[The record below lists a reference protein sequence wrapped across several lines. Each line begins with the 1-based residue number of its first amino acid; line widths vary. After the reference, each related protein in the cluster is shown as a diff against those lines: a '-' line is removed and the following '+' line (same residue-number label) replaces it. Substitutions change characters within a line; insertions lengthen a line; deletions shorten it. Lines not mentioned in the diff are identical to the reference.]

1 MLLKLK
7 KAKFGTE
14 KTVKKSMQTEWPI
27 YFKDKLIIG
36 DLDSNV
42 GVATLWMPK
51 ENVADGLDSKSY
63 SVCGQLYTKRGI
75 NAMLRNILANPAIRY
90 LILCGVDRQGSGDAL
105 LKFFNNGVQPDS
117 GKGGELEG
125 FKILGD
131 DEALLDKEI
140 TFEAFEL
147 VRKNVEI
154 FDLRMKSVDEV
165 SKKAKS
171 LKKLGTFGDP
181 QTFPEPAKSNIA
193 RFPSE
198 LSSFKIRRDFIGDAW
213 IDVLKTIDRF
223 GFETEGMYG
232 KVKQVQN
239 LSVVIEKEDPKNPK
253 LYDYLNFKEN
263 GLKLYI
269 NGFFEKSKGS
279 DPYTYGERIFDW
291 DGIDQQEIMIK
302 KMIQS
307 PYDRGALAV
316 LWKPHKDNFP
326 PKKTKVK
333 KDGQT
338 AGWRVPC
345 LVMILGQCIEHNF
358 NLTAIFRN
366 NDMYGA
372 WPLNAFAL
380 RKFQADIAKKI
391 GKSLGILTTIS
402 HIAEIYEID
411 WEMSKK
417 VVQNADSLDRTCI
430 YDQRCYY
437 TISVEGTEI
446 VATFFSPDG
455 SVELAQYRIDG
466 KKLKAGRDLCAMV
479 LKDLLISE
487 LGAGM
492 DFGRQVAKAETA
504 IKLGLKFE
512 QDKPLSR

>member
-1 MLLKLK
+1 M
-7 KAKFGTE
+7 
-14 KTVKKSMQTEWPI
+14 VKEWPI
-27 YFKDKLIIG
+27 YFKDKLILG
-36 DLDSNV
+36 NLDSNV

-51 ENVADGLDSKSY
+51 ENVANGIDSRSY
-63 SVCGQLYTKRGI
+63 CVCGQLYTKRGI
-75 NAMLRNILANPAIRY
+75 NAMLRNILANPVIRY
-90 LILCGVDRQGSGDAL
+90 LILCGIDRQRSGDAL
-105 LKFFNNGVQPDS
+105 LKFFNSGVKVDF
-117 GKGGELEG
+117 GKSGELEG
-125 FKILGD
+125 FRILGD

-140 TFEAFEL
+140 SLEALEL

-154 FDLRMKSVDEV
+154 FDLRMKPVNEI
-165 SKKAKS
+165 SKKVKS
-171 LKKLGTFGDP
+171 LKKLGSFGEP
-181 QTFPEPAKSNIA
+181 QTFPEPAKSQIA
-193 RFPSE
+193 RYPSE
-198 LSSFKIRRDFIGDAW
+198 LSSFKVRRDYIGDAW

-223 GFETEGMYG
+223 GFVTSGMYG

-239 LSVVIEKEDPKNPK
+239 LSVTVEKEDPKNPRI
-253 LYDYLNFKEN
+253 YEYVNFKES

-269 NGFFEKSKGS
+269 KGFFEKTKGS

-302 KMIQS
+302 KLIQF

-326 PKKTKVK
+326 PKKAEIK

-345 LVMILGQCIEHNF
+345 LVMILGQCIGHDF

-380 RKFQADIAKKI
+380 RKFQAGIAKKI
-391 GKSLGILTTIS
+391 GKSLGTLTTIS

-411 WEMSKK
+411 WEIAKK
-417 VVQNADSLDRTCI
+417 VVQNTDSLDRTCV
-430 YDQRCYY
+430 YDPRCYY
-437 TISVEGTEI
+437 TILVEGSDI

-455 SVELAQYRIDG
+455 SVELTQYKIDG
-466 KKLKAGRDLCAMV
+466 KKLKAGRDLCAIV

-487 LGAGM
+487 LGAAM
-492 DFGRQVAKAETA
+492 DFGRQIAKAEAA

-512 QDKPLSR
+512 QDKPLK

>member
-1 MLLKLK
+1 MIKD
-7 KAKFGTE
+7 
-14 KTVKKSMQTEWPI
+14 WPI
-27 YFKDKLIIG
+27 YFKDKLILG
-36 DLDSNV
+36 NLDSNL
-42 GVATLWMPK
+42 GIATLWMPK
-51 ENVADGLDSKSY
+51 ENVSDRLDSKSY

-75 NAMLRNILANPAIRY
+75 NAVLRNILANPTIRY

-105 LKFFNNGVQPDS
+105 LKFFISGVKADS
-117 GKGGELEG
+117 GKKGELEG
-125 FKILGD
+125 FRIIGD
-131 DEALLDKEI
+131 NEAFLDKEI
-140 TFEAFEL
+140 TREALEL
-147 VRKNVEI
+147 VRKSVEI
-154 FDLRMKSVDEV
+154 FDLRMRSVEEI

-171 LKKLGTFGDP
+171 LKKLGPFSDP

-198 LSSFKIRRDFIGDAW
+198 LSSFKVRRDFVSDAW

-223 GFETEGMYG
+223 GFETEGMYV

-239 LSVVIEKEDPKNPK
+239 LSIVIEKEDPKNPK
-253 LYDYLNFKEN
+253 IYDYLNFKES
-263 GLKLYI
+263 GLKNYI
-269 NGFFEKSKGS
+269 KGFFEKTKGF
-279 DPYTYGERIFDW
+279 DPYTYGERIFDY

-302 KMIQS
+302 KLAQF
-307 PYDRGALAV
+307 PYDRGALVV

-326 PKKTKVK
+326 PKKTKIR

-345 LVMILGQCIEHNF
+345 LVMILGQCVEHDF

-372 WPLNAFAL
+372 WPLNAFAI
-380 RKFQADIAKKI
+380 RKFQADIAKRIRKN
-391 GKSLGILTTIS
+391 LGTLTTIS

-411 WEMSKK
+411 WGMAKK
-417 VVQNADSLDRTCI
+417 VVQDADSLGRTCV
-430 YDQRCYY
+430 YDPRSYY
-437 TISVEGTEI
+437 TISIEGTQI
-446 VATFFSPDG
+446 IATFYNPDG
-455 SVELAQYRIDG
+455 SVELAQYKIDG

-512 QDKPLSR
+512 QDRPLGKGAKF